1 MPEVSIA
8 GLHRKT
14 ALGFSTVD
22 WQWADDQWNLEKSH
36 HSLFP
41 SSGPLTQK
49 HQHGQPDNWH
59 FQQLGQYWE
68 LPFLAYATEN
78 ASFLSCKAAKLKQV
92 QREWILTLFLNLE
105 NIKASGSQPPALA
118 ASGAPLIQAHWLK
131 YRNSSYGNFPL
142 PKATNHLV
150 WT

>member
-14 ALGFSTVD
+14 VLGFSTVD

-41 SSGPLTQK
+41 SSGPLTQNINMDS
-49 HQHGQPDNWH
+49 QTTDISSNWVSTGSCH
-59 FQQLGQYWE
+59 SW
-68 LPFLAYATEN
+68 YATEN

-92 QREWILTLFLNLE
+92 QREWILTLFLNFE

-131 YRNSSYGNFPL
+131 YKNSPYGNFPL